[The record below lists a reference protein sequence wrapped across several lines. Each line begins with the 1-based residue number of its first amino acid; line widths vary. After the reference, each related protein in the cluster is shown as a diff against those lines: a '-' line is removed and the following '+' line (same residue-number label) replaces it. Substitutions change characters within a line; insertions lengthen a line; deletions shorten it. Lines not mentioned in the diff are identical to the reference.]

1 MFGKKKSLDEDDE
14 PEQEDIDVIDYL
26 TEIEK
31 AAKDPTPFNTD
42 LYEEALLEIT
52 AASGQPKVGKI
63 NLEVL
68 SIEDDI

>member
-1 MFGKKKSLDEDDE
+1 M
-14 PEQEDIDVIDYL
+14 IDYL
-26 TEIEK
+26 TEIEN